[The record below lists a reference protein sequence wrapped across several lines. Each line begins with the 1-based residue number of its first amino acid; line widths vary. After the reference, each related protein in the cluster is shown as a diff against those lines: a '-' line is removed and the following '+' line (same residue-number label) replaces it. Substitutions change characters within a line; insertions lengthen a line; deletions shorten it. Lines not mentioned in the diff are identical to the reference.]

1 MASKAA
7 QAGSVTEKDSR
18 ISELTTDLQNLNEE
32 RLAAQTELQSNEQ
45 VLEQS
50 KKEVVALSEQL
61 K

>member
-32 RLAAQTELQSNEQ
+32 RLAAQTEL
-45 VLEQS
+45 
-50 KKEVVALSEQL
+50 
-61 K
+61 